1 MPTADL
7 HAPAW
12 VRLPDGARYGSV
24 SVVQEATLPMKVRM
38 CGDAFMPVVGGRWT
52 MVCRHLPDG
61 RWSDEE
67 ERLSSS
73 VRAAAGARRGYMRQM
88 QRPTLG
94 KGHTLGKGSSGASL
108 LNSDTTTSVKL
119 GQTKDI
125 GAAALASWWWLL
137 GFMSVWT
144 GSGQIRAATW
154 VATQWPGRWSKVG
167 WHPIHALAP
176 LQPGVEYWLVRL
188 SEDHKNGD
196 WRIFSIPE

>member
-1 MPTADL
+1 M
-7 HAPAW
+7 
-12 VRLPDGARYGSV
+12 
-24 SVVQEATLPMKVRM
+24 
-38 CGDAFMPVVGGRWT
+38 VVGLMRKS
-52 MVCRHLPDG
+52 VCR
-61 RWSDEE
+61 R
-67 ERLSSS
+67 

-94 KGHTLGKGSSGASL
+94 KGSSGASL
-108 LNSDTTTSVKL
+108 LNLDTTTSVKL

-196 WRIFSIPE
+196 WRIFFNSRVKTLVLTFIDRAQQHELVSLP